1 MLLQFSSA
9 NFGNRDQG
17 LSGNLFGL
25 ETQALTRKKEK
36 DVLDSVQRELDKAIY
51 ELPDPPGLELGDGLL
66 ILLSVQAD
74 DVLD

>member
-1 MLLQFSSA
+1 MVTETKDCQETYLVWRHRPLL
-9 NFGNRDQG
+9 
-17 LSGNLFGL
+17 
-25 ETQALTRKKEK
+25 EKKEK